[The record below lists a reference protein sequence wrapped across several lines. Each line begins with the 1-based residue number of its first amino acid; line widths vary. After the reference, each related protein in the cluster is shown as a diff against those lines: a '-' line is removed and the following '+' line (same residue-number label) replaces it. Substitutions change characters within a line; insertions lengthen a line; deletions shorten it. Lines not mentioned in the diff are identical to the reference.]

1 MTVPCFLIM
10 RVARHIF
17 MCMLMA
23 VTVNMTMFINVFMLM
38 VMHVTVVVLMFM
50 HVIVVMLVL
59 MVMDML
65 MSVLIPVP
73 EVLHVI
79 VVVIVLMVMDI
90 LMSVLIPVPV
100 GMLMPVY
107 IFISIVSNHT
117 DSCACD
123 AVTLVPRYLQ
133 SPSLHIQLL
142 QAALQHLTA
151 DSQVKHRPQVHV
163 SADSG
168 KAVIIQYLHS
178 VFSFF
183 NTSSAGRTVAY
194 VRILR
199 LLI

>member
-1 MTVPCFLIM
+1 
-10 RVARHIF
+10 
-17 MCMLMA
+17 MLMA
-23 VTVNMTMFINVFMLM
+23 VTVNMTMFINVFMPV
-38 VMHVTVVVLMFM
+38 VMHE
-50 HVIVVMLVL
+50 IVVMLVL

-73 EVLHVI
+73 VVLHVI

-100 GMLMPVY
+100 GMLMPVH
-107 IFISIVSNHT
+107 IFIRIVSNHT

-123 AVTLVPRYLQ
+123 AVTLVPRDLQ

-183 NTSSAGRTVAY
+183 NTSSAGRTVAH